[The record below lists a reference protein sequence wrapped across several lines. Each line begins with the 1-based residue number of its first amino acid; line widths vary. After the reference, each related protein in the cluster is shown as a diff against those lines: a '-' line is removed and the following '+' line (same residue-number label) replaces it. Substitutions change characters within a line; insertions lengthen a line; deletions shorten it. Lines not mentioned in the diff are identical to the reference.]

1 MSELPRARFGHV
13 ARMDD
18 TMSRAVSRIPESAVD
33 RGMLHLTRS
42 ANTGGLWLA
51 VAAAL
56 ALKPGPPRR
65 AALRGVIA
73 LGGSSFLVN
82 LVLKSLIP
90 RRRPP
95 AELMPIGRRL
105 VAAPVSSSFPSGHS
119 SNAAAFATAVAL
131 ESPRT
136 ALAVAPVAAA
146 VAYSRIHTGAH
157 WPSDVLV
164 GAGVGTAVA
173 LTTRRWWPIRESD
186 EAEAHVVHDAPILA
200 DGKGLLLLVNPRSG
214 DSSYDPTADIAGAL
228 PAATLVRTEPG
239 RDGAELLQEAV
250 DAAVGAAADNA
261 SARRSDN
268 ADITEDRGIAAP
280 TTENSDIAARPTDGD
295 VAAGAAAD
303 RTPVLAVGAAG
314 GDGTIAA
321 AAAVAIRNK
330 LPLVVIPAGTL
341 NHFARDLGVYD
352 LREVADATGAGEAV
366 EVDIAAVEFDTSDG
380 PHTHHLINTAS
391 IGAYPELV
399 RLREQW
405 EDRWGKWPAFAA
417 ALVVTLSRAEP
428 IHIRIDDRWHDMWFL
443 FVGNGPYHPHGAV
456 PAFRSR
462 LDEGLLDVRWLRAD
476 VRFSRTRAVIA
487 LMLAAIGHSRVY
499 GERQMHELTV
509 TSKTPVAVAADGE
522 VVGIATTF
530 HFGIA
535 GRVPVYRR
543 DEDNPRWENR
553 PRPHHRRPLAWL
565 TDRRH

>member
-18 TMSRAVSRIPESAVD
+18 TMSRAVSRIPESSVD
-33 RGMLHLTRS
+33 RGMLRLTRS

-56 ALKPGPPRR
+56 AVKPGPPRR

-73 LGGSSFLVN
+73 LGGSSFVVN
-82 LVLKSLIP
+82 LVLKTLIP

-95 AELMPIGRRL
+95 AELMPLGRRL

-119 SNAAAFATAVAL
+119 ANAAAFATAVAL
-131 ESPRT
+131 ESPRA

-186 EAEAHVVHDAPILA
+186 EADAHVVHDAPILA

-214 DSSYDPTADIAGAL
+214 DSSYDPTADIAEAL

-239 RDGAELLQEAV
+239 RDAVEVLQEAV
-250 DAAVGAAADNA
+250 DTALATD
-261 SARRSDN
+261 SD
-268 ADITEDRGIAAP
+268 T
-280 TTENSDIAARPTDGD
+280 
-295 VAAGAAAD
+295 AD
-303 RTPVLAVGAAG
+303 RAASDRTSVLAVGAAG

-321 AAAVAIRNK
+321 AAAVAVRNN

-352 LREVADATGAGEAV
+352 LREVADATGTGEAV
-366 EVDIAAVEFDTSDG
+366 EVDIAAVELDTTDG
-380 PHTHHLINTAS
+380 PYTHHWINTAS

-399 RLREQW
+399 RLREKW

-417 ALVVTLSRAEP
+417 ALVVTLRRAEP
-428 IHIRIDDRWHDMWFL
+428 IHIRLDDRWHDMWFL
-443 FVGNGPYHPHGAV
+443 FIGNGPYHPHGAV

-509 TSKTPVAVAADGE
+509 TSRTPVAVAADGE

-530 HFGIA
+530 RFSVA
-535 GRVPVYRR
+535 GRIPAYRR
-543 DEDNPRWENR
+543 NEDNPRWENR

-565 TDRRH
+565 TDRRR

>member
-1 MSELPRARFGHV
+1 MPNGCRVHYVSELPRARFGHV

-18 TMSRAVSRIPESAVD
+18 TMSRAVSRIPETAVD
-33 RGMLHLTRS
+33 RGMLRLTRS

-56 ALKPGPPRR
+56 AVKPGPPRR

-73 LGGSSFLVN
+73 LGGGSFVVN
-82 LVLKSLIP
+82 LVLKTLIP

-95 AELMPIGRRL
+95 AELMPLGRRL

-119 SNAAAFATAVAL
+119 ANAAAFATAVAL
-131 ESPRT
+131 ESPRA
-136 ALAVAPVAAA
+136 ALAIAPVAAA

-164 GAGVGTAVA
+164 GAGVGTAIA

-186 EAEAHVVHDAPILA
+186 EADAHVVHGAPILA

-214 DSSYDPTADIAGAL
+214 DSSYDPTDDIAEVL

-239 RDGAELLQEAV
+239 RDAVELLREAL
-250 DAAVGAAADNA
+250 DAAVGGAAD
-261 SARRSDN
+261 D
-268 ADITEDRGIAAP
+268 DAA
-280 TTENSDIAARPTDGD
+280 T
-295 VAAGAAAD
+295 D
-303 RTPVLAVGAAG
+303 RTRVLAVGAAG

-321 AAAVAIRNK
+321 AAAVAVGND

-366 EVDIAAVEFDTSDG
+366 EVDIAAVGFDTPDG
-380 PHTHHLINTAS
+380 PYTHHLINTAS

-399 RLREQW
+399 RLREKW

-417 ALVVTLSRAEP
+417 ALVVTLRRAEP
-428 IHIRIDDRWHDMWFL
+428 IHIRLDDRWHDMWFL
-443 FVGNGPYHPHGAV
+443 FIGNGPYHPHGAV

-530 HFGIA
+530 RFSVA
-535 GRVPVYRR
+535 GRIPVYRR
-543 DEDNPRWENR
+543 NEDNPRWENR

-565 TDRRH
+565 TDRRR

>member
-18 TMSRAVSRIPESAVD
+18 TMSRAVSRIPESSVD
-33 RGMLHLTRS
+33 RGMLRLTRS

-56 ALKPGPPRR
+56 AVKPGPPRR

-73 LGGSSFLVN
+73 LGGSSFVVN
-82 LVLKSLIP
+82 LVLKTLIP

-95 AELMPIGRRL
+95 AELMPLGRRL
-105 VAAPVSSSFPSGHS
+105 VTAPVSSSFPSGHS
-119 SNAAAFATAVAL
+119 ANAAAFATAVAL
-131 ESPRT
+131 ESPRA

-164 GAGVGTAVA
+164 GAGVGTAIA

-186 EAEAHVVHDAPILA
+186 EADAHVVHDAPILA

-214 DSSYDPTADIAGAL
+214 DSSYDPTDDIAEAL

-239 RDGAELLQEAV
+239 RDAVELLQEAV
-250 DAAVGAAADNA
+250 DAAVGTA
-261 SARRSDN
+261 
-268 ADITEDRGIAAP
+268 EDHA
-280 TTENSDIAARPTDGD
+280 T
-295 VAAGAAAD
+295 
-303 RTPVLAVGAAG
+303 VLAVGAAG

-321 AAAVAIRNK
+321 AAAVAIRNN
-330 LPLVVIPAGTL
+330 LPLVCIPAGTL

-352 LREVADATGAGEAV
+352 LREVADATGTGEAV
-366 EVDIAAVEFDTSDG
+366 EVDIAAVEFDTPDG
-380 PHTHHLINTAS
+380 SYNHHWINTSS

-399 RLREQW
+399 RLREKW

-417 ALVVTLSRAEP
+417 ALVVTLRRAEP
-428 IHIRIDDRWHDMWFL
+428 IHIRLDDRWHDMWFL
-443 FVGNGPYHPHGAV
+443 FIGNGPYHPHGAV

-530 HFGIA
+530 RFSVA
-535 GRVPVYRR
+535 GRIPAYRR

-565 TDRRH
+565 TDRRR

>member
-1 MSELPRARFGHV
+1 MSELPGRRFQNV
-13 ARMDD
+13 ARIDAA
-18 TMSRAVSRIPESAVD
+18 TSRAVSRIPASRVD
-33 RGMLHLTRS
+33 TGMLRLTRS

-51 VAAAL
+51 TAAVL
-56 ALKPGPPRR
+56 ALEPGPPRR

-73 LGGSSFLVN
+73 LAGSSFLVN
-82 LVLKSLIP
+82 LVLKTLIP

-95 AELMPIGRRL
+95 AELMPLGRRL
-105 VAAPVSSSFPSGHS
+105 IEAPASSSFPSGHS
-119 SNAAAFATAVAL
+119 ANAAAFATAVAL

-164 GAGVGTAVA
+164 GAAVGTGVA

-186 EAEAHVVHDAPILA
+186 EADAHVVHDAPVLA
-200 DGKGLLLLVNPRSG
+200 DGAGLLLLINPRSG
-214 DSSYDPTADIAGAL
+214 DSGYDPTDDIAAAL
-228 PAATLVRTEPG
+228 PRATLLQTEPG
-239 RDGAELLQEAV
+239 RDAAEQLQEAV
-250 DAAVGAAADNA
+250 DPSIV
-261 SARRSDN
+261 
-268 ADITEDRGIAAP
+268 
-280 TTENSDIAARPTDGD
+280 
-295 VAAGAAAD
+295 
-303 RTPVLAVGAAG
+303 AVGAAG

-321 AAAVAIRNK
+321 AAAVAVRNK
-330 LPLVVIPAGTL
+330 LPLVVVPAGTL

-352 LREVADATGAGEAV
+352 LREVVDATGTGEAV
-366 EVDIAAVEFDTSDG
+366 EVDIAAVEFETPEG
-380 PHTHHLINTAS
+380 TRTHHLINTAS

-399 RLREQW
+399 RLREKW

-417 ALVVTLSRAEP
+417 ALITTLHRSEP
-428 IHIRIDDRWHDMWFL
+428 IRIRIDDRWHDLWFL
-443 FVGNGPYHPHGAV
+443 FIGNGPYHPHGAV

-476 VRFSRTRAVIA
+476 VRFSRTRAVIS

-509 TSKTPVAVAADGE
+509 ATHSPQAVAADGE
-522 VVGIATTF
+522 VVGTSSTLRF
-530 HFGIA
+530 TIA

-543 DEDNPRWENR
+543 NEDNPRWENR
-553 PRPHHRRPLAWL
+553 ARPHHRRPLAWL
-565 TDRRH
+565 TDRRGRGGQ

>member
-18 TMSRAVSRIPESAVD
+18 TMSRAVSRIPETSID
-33 RGMLHLTRS
+33 RGMLRLTRS

-56 ALKPGPPRR
+56 AVRPGPPRR

-82 LVLKSLIP
+82 LVLKTLIP

-95 AELMPIGRRL
+95 AELMPLGRRL

-119 SNAAAFATAVAL
+119 ANAAAFATAVAL

-186 EAEAHVVHDAPILA
+186 EADAHAVHDAPVLA

-214 DSSYDPTADIAGAL
+214 DSSYDPTDDIAAAL
-228 PAATLVRTEPG
+228 PAATLVHTEPG
-239 RDGAELLQEAV
+239 RDAVELLQEAV
-250 DAAVGAAADNA
+250 DDA
-261 SARRSDN
+261 
-268 ADITEDRGIAAP
+268 E
-280 TTENSDIAARPTDGD
+280 
-295 VAAGAAAD
+295 
-303 RTPVLAVGAAG
+303 TPILAVGAAG

-321 AAAVAIRNK
+321 AAAVAIRND

-352 LREVADATGAGEAV
+352 LREVVDATGTGEAV
-366 EVDIAAVEFDTSDG
+366 EVDIAAVEFETPEG
-380 PHTHHLINTAS
+380 PRTHHLINTAS

-417 ALVVTLSRAEP
+417 ALVVTLRRAEP
-428 IHIRIDDRWHDMWFL
+428 IHIRIDDRWHAMWFL
-443 FVGNGPYHPHGAV
+443 FIGNGPYHPHGAV

-509 TSKTPVAVAADGE
+509 TSKAPVAVAADGE
-522 VVGIATTF
+522 VVGTATTLRF
-530 HFGIA
+530 WVA
-535 GRVPVYRR
+535 GRVTTYRR
-543 DEDNPRWENR
+543 NENNPRWENR
-553 PRPHHRRPLAWL
+553 PRPHHRRHLTWL
-565 TDRRH
+565 TDRR

>member
-13 ARMDD
+13 ARMDEAV
-18 TMSRAVSRIPESAVD
+18 SLAVSRIPESSVD
-33 RGMLHLTRS
+33 RGMLRLTRS

-51 VAAAL
+51 AAAVL
-56 ALKPGPPRR
+56 AATPGPPRR

-73 LGGSSFLVN
+73 LAGTSLTVN
-82 LVLKSLIP
+82 FVLKTLIP

-95 AELMPIGRRL
+95 AELMPRGRRL
-105 VAAPVSSSFPSGHS
+105 IDAPASSSFPSGHS
-119 SNAAAFATAVAL
+119 ANAAAFATAVAL

-136 ALAVAPVAAA
+136 ALAIAPVAAA
-146 VAYSRIHTGAH
+146 VAYSRVHTGAH

-186 EAEAHVVHDAPILA
+186 EAEAHAVQNAPILA
-200 DGKGLLLLVNPRSG
+200 EGKGLLLLINPRSG
-214 DSSYDPTADIAGAL
+214 DANYDPTADIAEAL
-228 PAATLVRTEPG
+228 PAATLLHTALG
-239 RDGAELLQEAV
+239 RDAANQLQEAIDPSV
-250 DAAVGAAADNA
+250 V
-261 SARRSDN
+261 
-268 ADITEDRGIAAP
+268 
-280 TTENSDIAARPTDGD
+280 
-295 VAAGAAAD
+295 
-303 RTPVLAVGAAG
+303 AVGAAG

-321 AAAVAIRNK
+321 GAAVAIRND
-330 LPLVVIPAGTL
+330 LPLVVVPAGTL

-366 EVDIAAVEFDTSDG
+366 EVDIAAVELDTPTG
-380 PHTHHLINTAS
+380 VRTHHLINTAS

-399 RLREQW
+399 RLREKW

-417 ALVVTLSRAEP
+417 ALVVTLRRAEP
-428 IHIRIDDRWHDMWFL
+428 IRIRVDDRWHDMWFL
-443 FVGNGPYHPHGAV
+443 FIGNGPYHPHGAV

-476 VRFSRTRAVIA
+476 VRFSRTRAVLA

-499 GERQMHELTV
+499 GERQTHELTIA
-509 TSKTPVAVAADGE
+509 SESPVSVAADGE
-522 VVGIATTF
+522 VIGSAKNLRF
-530 HFGIA
+530 AIA
-535 GRVPVYRR
+535 GRVTVYRR

-553 PRPHHRRPLAWL
+553 ARPHHRRPLQWL
-565 TDRRH
+565 ADRRR

>member
-13 ARMDD
+13 ATMDD

-56 ALKPGPPRR
+56 ALQPGPPRR

-82 LVLKSLIP
+82 LVLKTLIP

-95 AELMPIGRRL
+95 AELMPLGRRL

-119 SNAAAFATAVAL
+119 ANAAAFATAIAL

-186 EAEAHVVHDAPILA
+186 EADAHVVHGAPILA
-200 DGKGLLLLVNPRSG
+200 DGKGLVLLVNPRSG
-214 DSSYDPTADIAGAL
+214 DSSYDPTADIAEAL

-239 RDGAELLQEAV
+239 RDAAELLQEAV
-250 DAAVGAAADNA
+250 DAGANPTEELGVADRA
-261 SARRSDN
+261 TGS
-268 ADITEDRGIAAP
+268 
-280 TTENSDIAARPTDGD
+280 
-295 VAAGAAAD
+295 AGAARSANA
-303 RTPVLAVGAAG
+303 RTSVLAVGAAG

-321 AAAVAIRNK
+321 AAAVAIRSK

-366 EVDIAAVEFDTSDG
+366 EVDIAAVEFETSDG

-417 ALVVTLSRAEP
+417 ALVVTLRRAEP

-443 FVGNGPYHPHGAV
+443 FIGNGPYHPHGAV

-530 HFGIA
+530 RFGVA

-565 TDRRH
+565 TDRRR

>member
-1 MSELPRARFGHV
+1 MSELPGRRFRRVSRVDG
-13 ARMDD
+13 AL
-18 TMSRAVSRIPESAVD
+18 SRAVSRIPESAAD
-33 RGMLHLTRS
+33 RGMLALTKS

-51 VAAAL
+51 TAAAL
-56 ALKPGPPRR
+56 AVQPGPPRR

-95 AELMPIGRRL
+95 AELMPHGRRL
-105 VAAPVSSSFPSGHS
+105 VDKPVSSSFPSGHS
-119 SNAAAFATAVAL
+119 ANAAAFATAVAL

-157 WPSDVLV
+157 WASDVMV
-164 GAGVGTAVA
+164 GAAVGTGVA
-173 LTTRRWWPIRESD
+173 LATRRWWPIRESD
-186 EAEAHVVHDAPILA
+186 EAEAHMVRDAPVLV
-200 DGKGLLLLVNPRSG
+200 DGKGLLLLINPRSG
-214 DSSYDPTADIAGAL
+214 DSAYDPTPDIAEAL
-228 PAATLVRTEPG
+228 PAATLLHTEPG
-239 RDGAELLQEAV
+239 RDAAELLEAALDPSIV
-250 DAAVGAAADNA
+250 
-261 SARRSDN
+261 
-268 ADITEDRGIAAP
+268 
-280 TTENSDIAARPTDGD
+280 
-295 VAAGAAAD
+295 
-303 RTPVLAVGAAG
+303 AVGAAG

-321 AAAVAIRNK
+321 AAAVALRHS
-330 LPLVVIPAGTL
+330 LPLVVVPAGTL

-352 LREVADATGAGEAV
+352 LREVVDATGAGEAV
-366 EVDIAAVEFDTSDG
+366 EVDIAAVQIANPDS
-380 PHTHHLINTAS
+380 PRTHYLINTAS

-417 ALVVTLSRAEP
+417 ALIVTLRRAEP
-428 IHIRIDDRWHDMWFL
+428 IRVRLDDRWHDLWFL

-499 GERQMHELTV
+499 GERQTHELTV
-509 TSKTPVAVAADGE
+509 ALHTPAGVAADGE
-522 VVGIATTF
+522 VIGTARDVRF
-530 HFGIA
+530 EVA
-535 GRVPVYRR
+535 GRVVAYRR

-553 PRPHHRRPLAWL
+553 ARPHHRRPLAWL
-565 TDRRH
+565 TDRRR

>member
-33 RGMLHLTRS
+33 RGMLRLTRS

-56 ALKPGPPRR
+56 AVKPGPPRR

-82 LVLKSLIP
+82 LVLKTLIP

-95 AELMPIGRRL
+95 AELMPLGRRL
-105 VAAPVSSSFPSGHS
+105 VAAPASSSFPSGHS
-119 SNAAAFATAVAL
+119 ANAAAFATAVAL

-164 GAGVGTAVA
+164 GAGVGTAIA

-186 EAEAHVVHDAPILA
+186 EADAHVVHGAPILA

-214 DSSYDPTADIAGAL
+214 DSSYDPTADIADAL
-228 PAATLVRTEPG
+228 PAATLVQTEPG
-239 RDGAELLQEAV
+239 RDAVEILQNALNRS
-250 DAAVGAAADNA
+250 ADDEH
-261 SARRSDN
+261 SA
-268 ADITEDRGIAAP
+268 I
-280 TTENSDIAARPTDGD
+280 
-295 VAAGAAAD
+295 
-303 RTPVLAVGAAG
+303 LAVGAAG

-366 EVDIAAVEFDTSDG
+366 EVDIAAVEFDTPTG

-391 IGAYPELV
+391 IGAYPDLV

-417 ALVVTLSRAEP
+417 ALVVTLRRAEP
-428 IHIRIDDRWHDMWFL
+428 IHIRLDDRWHDMWFL
-443 FVGNGPYHPHGAV
+443 FIGNGPYHPHGAV

-499 GERQMHELTV
+499 GERQMHELTI
-509 TSKTPVAVAADGE
+509 TSKIPLAVAADGE
-522 VVGIATTF
+522 VVGTATTLRF
-530 HFGIA
+530 SVA

-543 DEDNPRWENR
+543 DEQNPRWENR

-565 TDRRH
+565 TDRRR

>member
-33 RGMLHLTRS
+33 RGMLRLTRS

-56 ALKPGPPRR
+56 AVKPGPPRR

-73 LGGSSFLVN
+73 LGGSSFVVN
-82 LVLKSLIP
+82 LVLKTLIP

-95 AELMPIGRRL
+95 AELMPLGRRL

-119 SNAAAFATAVAL
+119 ANAAAFATAVAL
-131 ESPRT
+131 ESPRA
-136 ALAVAPVAAA
+136 ALAIAPVAAA

-164 GAGVGTAVA
+164 GAGVGTAIA

-186 EAEAHVVHDAPILA
+186 EADAHVVHDAPILA

-214 DSSYDPTADIAGAL
+214 DSSYDPTDDIAETL

-239 RDGAELLQEAV
+239 RDAVDLLQEAL
-250 DAAVGAAADNA
+250 DAAVGGAADEDA
-261 SARRSDN
+261 SNNR
-268 ADITEDRGIAAP
+268 
-280 TTENSDIAARPTDGD
+280 TT
-295 VAAGAAAD
+295 
-303 RTPVLAVGAAG
+303 VLAVGAAG

-321 AAAVAIRNK
+321 AAAVAVGND

-352 LREVADATGAGEAV
+352 LREVADATGTGEAV
-366 EVDIAAVEFDTSDG
+366 EVDIAAVGFDTPDG
-380 PHTHHLINTAS
+380 PYTHHLINTAS

-399 RLREQW
+399 RLREKW

-417 ALVVTLSRAEP
+417 ALVVTLRRAEP
-428 IHIRIDDRWHDMWFL
+428 IHIRLDDRWHDMWFL
-443 FVGNGPYHPHGAV
+443 FIGNGPYHPHGAV

-530 HFGIA
+530 RFSVA
-535 GRVPVYRR
+535 GRIPVYRR

-565 TDRRH
+565 TDRRR

>member
-18 TMSRAVSRIPESAVD
+18 TMSRAVSRIPESAAD
-33 RGMLHLTRS
+33 RGILRLTRS

-56 ALKPGPPRR
+56 AVKPGRPRR

-73 LGGSSFLVN
+73 LGGSSFVVN
-82 LVLKSLIP
+82 LVLKTLIP

-95 AELMPIGRRL
+95 AELMPLGRRL

-119 SNAAAFATAVAL
+119 ANAAAFATAVAL

-164 GAGVGTAVA
+164 GASVGTAVA

-186 EAEAHVVHDAPILA
+186 EADAHVVHDAPILA
-200 DGKGLLLLVNPRSG
+200 EGKGLLLLVNPRSG
-214 DSSYDPTADIAGAL
+214 DSSYDPTDDIAEAL

-239 RDGAELLQEAV
+239 RDAVELLQEAV
-250 DAAVGAAADNA
+250 DATVGRAE
-261 SARRSDN
+261 SD
-268 ADITEDRGIAAP
+268 DDRPTDDRGIAAGP
-280 TTENSDIAARPTDGD
+280 ENRTSDRPTDD
-295 VAAGAAAD
+295 HAAD
-303 RTPVLAVGAAG
+303 AGNRASVLAVGAAG

-321 AAAVAIRNK
+321 AAAVAVRNN
-330 LPLVVIPAGTL
+330 LPLVVIPTGTL

-352 LREVADATGAGEAV
+352 LREVADATGTGEAV

-399 RLREQW
+399 RLREKW

-417 ALVVTLSRAEP
+417 ALVVTLHRAEP
-428 IHIRIDDRWHDMWFL
+428 IHIRLDDRWHDLWFL
-443 FVGNGPYHPHGAV
+443 FIGNGPYHPHGAV

-509 TSKTPVAVAADGE
+509 ISKTPVAVAADGE
-522 VVGIATTF
+522 VVGIATSF
-530 HFGIA
+530 RFAIA
-535 GRVPVYRR
+535 GRIPVYRR

-553 PRPHHRRPLAWL
+553 ARPHHRRPLAWL
-565 TDRRH
+565 TDRRR